1 MRTLIMTT
9 KLAVAAT
16 LALALGLGGCGEK
29 PASRSPAEVAR
40 AVRVVEVEQRRLQG
54 GLTAAGVLI
63 SREEVAVNP
72 ELSGY
77 RVAAVFVEADAQVRA
92 GQPLAQLDDT
102 LLRSQI
108 AQQTALVAQQQVA
121 AEQADVQA
129 KNVAGLDD
137 QGVLSAEQ
145 IDLRRFQA
153 RSAHAAL
160 AAQTAQLH
168 DLQTRDERMT
178 IRAPT
183 GGLVLE
189 RNVRPGDVA
198 AGGGGSTPMF
208 RMARDGLI
216 ELQAQPP
223 EGVIS
228 AIHVGD
234 AVEVELPDGSR
245 VGGTV
250 RLISP
255 SIDPQT
261 KLGLVRIRLPM
272 LPSLR
277 AGGFGQATFGG
288 AARLAAAVPESAIRY
303 DADGASVMM
312 VDAGSRVRQIFV
324 KTGLHSGGFVE
335 LLQGPPVGS
344 RVLLGAAEF
353 VLQGDLVK
361 PILASAD
368 VAAGVR

>member
-1 MRTLIMTT
+1 MTT
-9 KLAVAAT
+9 KWAMAAA
-16 LALALGLGGCGEK
+16 LALAMGLGGCGK
-29 PASRSPAEVAR
+29 TPAVQSGAEVAR
-40 AVRVVEVEQRRLQG
+40 AVRVVSVEQRRLQG
-54 GLTAAGVLI
+54 GVTAAGVLI

-77 RVAAVFVEADAQVRA
+77 RVAAVFVEADAHVRA

-129 KNVAGLDD
+129 RNVAGLDN

-145 IDLRRFQA
+145 IDQRRFQA
-153 RSAHAAL
+153 RSARAAL

-183 GGLVLE
+183 DGLVLE
-189 RNVRPGDVA
+189 RNARPGDVA
-198 AGGGGSTPMF
+198 VGGGGSTPMF

-223 EGVIS
+223 EGVMS
-228 AIHVGD
+228 AIHLGD

-245 VGGTV
+245 IGGSV
-250 RLISP
+250 RLVSP
-255 SIDPQT
+255 SIDAQT
-261 KLGLVRIRLPM
+261 KLGMVRVRLPA
-272 LPSLR
+272 LASLR
-277 AGGFGQATFGG
+277 AGGFGQAMFGG
-288 AARLAAAVPESAIRY
+288 AARMAAAVPESAIRY

-312 VDAGSRVRQIFV
+312 VDADSRVRQIFV

-361 PILASAD
+361 PVETGAD
-368 VAAGVR
+368 AAAGVR